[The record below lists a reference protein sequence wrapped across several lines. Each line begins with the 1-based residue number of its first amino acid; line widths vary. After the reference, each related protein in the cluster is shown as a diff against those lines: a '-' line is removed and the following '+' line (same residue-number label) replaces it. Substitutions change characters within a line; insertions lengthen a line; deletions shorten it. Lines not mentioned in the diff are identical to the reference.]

1 MREQKR
7 INTELCHDILVQKIV
22 PKLAYTKECDYTEW
36 KDTLKEKFYELTGLN
51 DIPENTCPLNIQIE
65 WEEDKGT
72 HKMLRFTFDSEVGET
87 VPCYL
92 LIPNTGKEK
101 YPVAIVL
108 QGHTTG
114 FHLSIGEYKEGDERY
129 LEKRNNEF
137 AIQAVQNGFIALA
150 IEQRGLGE
158 RKPLKGNRL
167 PKNNC
172 QYASRTALEMGRTI
186 LAERVWDVHR
196 AIDTLSAFPK
206 CDLDKILITGNS
218 GGGTAS
224 YYAACYDERIQLCV
238 PSCSFSPYKESILS
252 IAHCACNYIPSAF
265 KYFDMQDLA
274 CMIAPRK
281 LVVITGKEDTIFP
294 IEGVRRGFETVKAIY
309 ERNHAGENCRII
321 ETPKDH
327 WWCEDIVWPAI
338 QEEVK
343 KLGW

>member
-1 MREQKR
+1 MREQKL
-7 INTELCHDILVQKIV
+7 INAELCHDILVSKIV
-22 PKLAYTKECDYTEW
+22 PRFSYKNDVDYAEW
-36 KDTLKEKFYELTGLN
+36 KTKVQEKFYELTGL
-51 DIPENTCPLNIQIE
+51 DEIPNNECPLNIQIE
-65 WEEDKGT
+65 WEEDRGT
-72 HKMLRFTFDSEVGET
+72 YTILRFTFDSEVGET

-92 LIPNTGKEK
+92 LTPNTGKEK

-108 QGHTTG
+108 QGHSTG
-114 FHLSIGEYKEGDERY
+114 FHLSIGEYKEGDEAYR
-129 LEKRNNEF
+129 EKGNGKF
-137 AIQAVQNGFIALA
+137 AIQAVENGFIALA

-172 QYASRTALEMGRTI
+172 QYASRIALEIGRTI
-186 LAERVWDVHR
+186 LGERIWDVHK
-196 AIDTLSAFPK
+196 AIDALSAFPK
-206 CDLDKILITGNS
+206 CDMDKILITGNS

-224 YYAACYDERIQLCV
+224 YYAACYDERIKLSV

-281 LVVITGKEDTIFP
+281 LVVVTGQKDTIFP
-294 IEGVRRGFETVKAIY
+294 IDGVRRGFETVKAIY
-309 ERNHAGENCRII
+309 ERNNAGENCRII
-321 ETPKDH
+321 ETPMDH

-338 QEEVK
+338 KEETE